1 MDQREGFIDTHSD
14 TGQVERLMDCIAF
27 SKVLAGIYDM
37 ETLLKEVLERIN
49 AIIAA
54 KNWSLLLIDPKS
66 RELYFAVVVGVAPEA
81 VKDIRLK
88 PGEGVAGAVVQTGQP
103 IIIPDVKKIPHFCSR
118 VDSLTGFDTR
128 SIIAQPLIDQ
138 HCPEYNQ
145 DHNADQQQDAHQP
158 GAKTTGLVEDGHQAK
173 HAADKCAIE
182 AEQKGGSMPG
192 RLLQRAEQQGAVDQ

>member
-37 ETLLKEVLERIN
+37 ETLLTEVLQRIN

-54 KNWSLLLIDPKS
+54 KNWSLLLIDPKT

-103 IIIPDVKKIPHFCSR
+103 IIH
-118 VDSLTGFDTR
+118 
-128 SIIAQPLIDQ
+128 
-138 HCPEYNQ
+138 
-145 DHNADQQQDAHQP
+145 
-158 GAKTTGLVEDGHQAK
+158 
-173 HAADKCAIE
+173 
-182 AEQKGGSMPG
+182 PG
-192 RLLQRAEQQGAVDQ
+192 RQQGPPFLPPGGFTYRLRHPVHHRPAPDSPGRGYRRF